1 MIFELNKKDLT
12 QGEHILTG
20 YGVKPE
26 EKVYYQIYINGTDR
40 ATNNSI
46 SDTLKNV
53 TFDITP
59 PEFVIINPTVNM
71 PVNSTTLSFS
81 ISEPIENGTITWE
94 AQGDAD
100 PKSPHVREIVEEQKR
115 GGTIR
120 SFTFENAP
128 ELIDGLTYNILI
140 TGTDLAGNKG
150 KVVKVENIIYDITP
164 PEFVDISPKNYE
176 FINETDISYTL
187 TETLEE
193 GKIFFENIGGAPA
206 PKKSHMVTLVGSKK
220 KKGMQGGKLP
230 SSLVRLVNGSI
241 YNIRFEGSDAAGNK
255 SPDVQINN
263 IVFDNE
269 IPKLSITSPGSNTFI
284 NTKTISLSISEDLA
298 NGQIILEQISG
309 NSDAKSPHKLILDEN
324 SRKMGTYD
332 NVIYP
337 ELGWV
342 DGAIYNLTID
352 GEDFAG
358 NVAKTIKIS
367 NINFDITPPIISI
380 DNFQDNSYINKNIL
394 SYTLSENLANA
405 TMEFIQIDGQVDPN
419 SVSYTHLTLPT
430 NREV

>member
-1 MIFELNKKDLT
+1 M
-12 QGEHILTG
+12 
-20 YGVKPE
+20 
-26 EKVYYQIYINGTDR
+26 
-40 ATNNSI
+40 
-46 SDTLKNV
+46 
-53 TFDITP
+53 
-59 PEFVIINPTVNM
+59 
-71 PVNSTTLSFS
+71 
-81 ISEPIENGTITWE
+81 
-94 AQGDAD
+94 
-100 PKSPHVREIVEEQKR
+100 REIVDEQKR
-115 GGTIR
+115 GGTFR
-120 SFTFENAP
+120 SFTFENPP
-128 ELIDGLTYNILI
+128 ELIDGLTYNISI

-164 PEFVDISPKNYE
+164 PEFVDISPNNDA

-193 GKIFFENIGGAPA
+193 GKIFFENIGGAPD

-220 KKGMQGGKLP
+220 KKGIQGGKLP

-405 TMEFIQIDGQVDPN
+405 TIEFIQIDGQVDPN
-419 SVSYTHLTLPT
+419 SPQAVALK
-430 NREV
+430 